1 MEFLQMMDK
10 TVQDY
15 YTAMKTLEEFGPD
28 SNKTSPTVVGE
39 ESSRAQEE
47 AKAGGDNVGTEGIEE
62 ANENTQDYQSNQNN
76 GSQRLGE

>member
-1 MEFLQMMDK
+1 MMNK

-39 ESSRAQEE
+39 ESGRVQEE